1 LEKKQ
6 QTITFLDPRKDRAGE
21 LLTRSLSRE
30 TKPLVEVLVRFVVP
44 TQRQKMAVVKKHQ
57 RVKAGKAREECRRRL
72 NRGTDGV
79 ASP

>member
-6 QTITFLDPRKDRAGE
+6 QTITFLDPRKERTGE
-21 LLTRSLSRE
+21 LLSRSLSRE
-30 TKPLVEVLVRFVVP
+30 TKPLVEVLVRFVAL
-44 TQRQKMAVVKKHQ
+44 TQRQKMAVGKKHQ
-57 RVKAGKAREECRRRL
+57 RVKAGKGREECRRRL